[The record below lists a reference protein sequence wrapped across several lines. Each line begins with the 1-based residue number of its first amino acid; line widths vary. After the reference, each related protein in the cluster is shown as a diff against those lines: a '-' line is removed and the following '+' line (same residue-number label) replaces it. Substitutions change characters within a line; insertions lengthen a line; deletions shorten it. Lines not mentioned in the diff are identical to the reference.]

1 MITKMKQLFALLL
14 LCTTTLPLSAQEGH
28 PLSGT
33 WQGEWGNNQFLTL
46 ILTWDGNKIS
56 GISNPGPATMEVG
69 EVTLDSGLWTVS
81 IETDLKD
88 DTGKTTHF
96 SASGRLDNIGS
107 PLRVLNGE
115 WHSGKDSGVLALARQ
130 GGA

>member
-1 MITKMKQLFALLL
+1 MITKMKQLFALLVL
-14 LCTTTLPLSAQEGH
+14 LTTTLPLSAQEGH

-46 ILTWDGNKIS
+46 ILTWDGNKIT

-69 EVTLDSGLWTVS
+69 EVTLASGLWTVA

-107 PLRVLNGE
+107 PLRTITLQY
-115 WHSGKDSGVLALARQ
+115 HSGKDEGTFVLSRQ